1 MGKRV
6 SMAESPVLLQTRGLS
21 RHFGGL
27 HAVDG
32 VDLQIRQG
40 AIHCIIGPNGAGKS
54 TLFNLI
60 SGMLAPSAGN
70 VTFRGKDVTGK
81 PPHAISRLGLAR
93 SFQTPRVFSALSTL
107 DHVLLASRERPDNC
121 PIARDAM
128 ARVGL
133 DDRAMILAGDLAHG
147 EKKRLELAMALAM
160 RPGLILLDEPTA
172 GMNAHETAAIAAIVR
187 EVAATTTVV
196 VIEHDI
202 DFVRGIAD
210 IVTVLHKGRVLRE
223 GTIGDIE
230 QDEEVRRVY
239 LGES

>member
-1 MGKRV
+1 
-6 SMAESPVLLQTRGLS
+6 MAKPAVLLQTTGLS
-21 RHFGGL
+21 RRFGGL

-60 SGMLAPSAGN
+60 SGMLAPSAGT

-81 PPHAISRLGLAR
+81 APHAISRLGLAR
-93 SFQTPRVFSALSTL
+93 SFQTPRVFPSLSTL
-107 DHVLLASRERPDNC
+107 DHVLLASREQPRAC
-121 PIARDAM
+121 PFAGGAM
-128 ARVGL
+128 ERVGL
-133 DDRAMILAGDLAHG
+133 ADRAAIPAGDLAHG

-160 RPGLILLDEPTA
+160 RPSLILLDEPTA
-172 GMNAHETAAIAAIVR
+172 GMNAHETAAIADIVR
-187 EVAATTTVV
+187 DVAAATTVV

-210 IVTVLHKGRVLRE
+210 VVTVLHKGRVLRE
-223 GTIGDIE
+223 GTIGEIE

-239 LGES
+239 LGEEW

>member
-1 MGKRV
+1 MV
-6 SMAESPVLLQTRGLS
+6 ESTILLQTSGLS
-21 RHFGGL
+21 RRFGGL

-60 SGMLAPSAGN
+60 SGMLAPSSGT
-70 VTFRGKDVTGK
+70 VTFRDRNVTGK
-81 PPHAISRLGLAR
+81 PPHAISRLGMAR
-93 SFQTPRVFSALSTL
+93 SFQTPRVFPSLSTL
-107 DHVLLASRERPDNC
+107 DHVLLASREQPHDC
-121 PIARDAM
+121 PKAQDAL
-128 ARVGL
+128 RQVGL
-133 DDRAMILAGDLAHG
+133 EEREAISAGDLAHG

-160 RPGLILLDEPTA
+160 RPALILLDEPTA
-172 GMNAHETAAIAAIVR
+172 GMNAHETEAIAGIVR
-187 EVAATTTVV
+187 EVAAATTVV

-210 IVTVLHKGRVLRE
+210 VVTVLHKGRVLRE
-223 GTIGDIE
+223 GTIGEIE

-239 LGES
+239 LGEDW